1 MSENQ
6 KFELFCKTLNQECI
20 RLQDYEKEYIPEEIA
35 FEAYAYISQ
44 MKLELPGDFILF
56 LSALNLLNT
65 YVKQPGTRINYSFKK
80 QIDYFLEVCL
90 RKNKNILKINKNNDA
105 MGKLLMIKLN
115 DIQFSFHGVNCQ
127 YEGIDQN
134 LDETMQW
141 DGIRKQKCAVSIY
154 QKCKD
159 NQILRANIT
168 YRGTNLLKKVNKY
181 VDNYKKG
188 YMNFNSRL
196 Y

>member
-1 MSENQ
+1 MEEHQ
-6 KFELFCKTLNQECI
+6 KFKDFCEKLNQECI
-20 RLQDYEKEYIPEEIA
+20 RLQDYEKEYIPEEMA
-35 FEAYAYISQ
+35 FESYAYITQ

-56 LSALNLLNT
+56 ISALNLLNT
-65 YVKQPGTRINYSFKK
+65 YVKQPGTKIDYSFKK

-90 RKNKNILKINKNNDA
+90 KKSKNILTINKNNDA
-105 MGKLLMIKLN
+105 MGRLLMIKLN

-127 YEGIDQN
+127 YDGIDKN
-134 LDETMQW
+134 LDPTMQW

-154 QKCKD
+154 TKCRENK
-159 NQILRANIT
+159 ILRSNIT
-168 YRGTNLLKKVNKY
+168 YRGDNLLEKVNKY

-188 YMNFNSRL
+188 FMNFNSRL